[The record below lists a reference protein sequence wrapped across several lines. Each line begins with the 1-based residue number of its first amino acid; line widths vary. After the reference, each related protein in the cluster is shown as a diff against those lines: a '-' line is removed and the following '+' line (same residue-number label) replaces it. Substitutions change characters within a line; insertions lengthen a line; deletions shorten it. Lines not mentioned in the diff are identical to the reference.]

1 MPLPVKDTAPVERKL
16 LRDVVYNRLYD
27 GILDGTLEPGET
39 LLDDKLTA
47 WLGVSRT
54 PIREALMK
62 LADIGLVEMAPNRY
76 TRVAPIDLRA
86 IDEAIYTT
94 GLLHEFAVRTA
105 VPKLDAAA
113 VSRLDK
119 SLKQIK
125 KTAKSNDLPALGHA
139 LNDFFLEFERNS
151 DNQVLLAISE
161 GLSPQLLR
169 YISVWQLPFAAEDI
183 HARIAEIFEAVEER
197 NADRAA
203 ELVKAL
209 YSPTLEQFLSDY
221 RRDDAEIDENPIF

>member
-1 MPLPVKDTAPVERKL
+1 MPLPVKDSAPVERQL
-16 LRDVVYNRLYD
+16 LRDVVYNRLYE

-39 LLDDKLTA
+39 LLDEKLTT

-94 GLLHEFAVRTA
+94 GLLHEYAARTV
-105 VPKLDAAA
+105 VPTLDNAA
-113 VSRLDK
+113 VSRLEK
-119 SLKQIK
+119 ALKEVRK
-125 KTAKSNDLPALGHA
+125 AAKASDLPALGRA
-139 LNDFFLEFERNS
+139 LNEFFLEFERDS
-151 DNQVLLAISE
+151 DNQVLLTISE

-169 YISVWQLPFAAEDI
+169 YVSVWQLPFATEDLP
-183 HARIAEIFEAVEER
+183 ARVTEIFEAVKARDGEKA
-197 NADRAA
+197 ADLIQAF
-203 ELVKAL
+203 
-209 YSPTLEQFLSDY
+209 YQPTLEQFLSDY
-221 RRDDAEIDENPIF
+221 RRSDAEIDESPIA